1 MALIKCAECGKEIS
15 NKAKT
20 CPHCGAKNKKRTSPG
35 AYIVLALIL
44 IFAYLYFSGDNS
56 EQHKSASKLSNTQV
70 QLEIINKL
78 VSENVLRIEFQYNR
92 AYISPEAW
100 NTIEAIVKENFSRSL
115 AIYCGNKKGTKLY
128 WVEIYD
134 KMSGKKLAKY
144 SRSWGFKVY

>member
-1 MALIKCAECGKEIS
+1 MPLIKCTECGKEIS

-35 AYIVLALIL
+35 TYLALALIL
-44 IFAYLYFSGDNS
+44 VFAYYYFSSDNS
-56 EQHKSASKLSNTQV
+56 EQHKSPSKLNNTQG

-78 VSENVLRIEFQYNR
+78 ASENFLRIEAQYNR
-92 AYISPEAW
+92 AYISPNVW
-100 NTIEAIVKENFSRSL
+100 NTFEANVKENFSRSL